1 MRSFPDDAQ
10 NTLDASQMRRAG
22 KPTVTTKRGAL
33 STMARL
39 ADQEAWHK
47 NVLRPKGT
55 SSYDPKTREMR
66 RLSVV
71 VEKLALEQRSSLAAE
86 SAAADIFSAV
96 SDRVA
101 VLEKAFGD
109 LADAVSDELTAARL
123 ERKKWSADLDVIRGV
138 VDACDEKTKA
148 CVERCEKLQTTF
160 DDHENARLEA
170 RTAASAVV
178 EARAVLAE
186 AERRAAETETR
197 LHSLQ
202 DVAHGA
208 DAALQAQVD
217 EIRET
222 VVSLDA
228 RAGAVSP
235 NGPSADVT
243 QSPGARVTTRDI
255 LLAGAASE
263 ADVVALRDWTRR
275 VTDAHAERLA
285 RVEMSAGVDASAAND
300 LPKSGKKKKSA
311 RATSDATP
319 TSRRRAERSS
329 EGSA

>member
-1 MRSFPDDAQ
+1 MPSFPDDAQ
-10 NTLDASQMRRAG
+10 NALDASQMRRAG

-39 ADQEAWHK
+39 ADQEARHK

-66 RLSVV
+66 RLSAV
-71 VEKLALEQRSSLAAE
+71 VEKLALEQRESLKAE

-109 LADAVSDELTAARL
+109 LADAVSDELTAARA
-123 ERKKWSADLDVIRGV
+123 ERKKWSADLKAARGV
-138 VDACDEKTKA
+138 VDACDEKTKK
-148 CVERCEKLQTTF
+148 CVERCDALQTTF
-160 DDHENARLEA
+160 DDHESARLEA

-186 AERRAAETETR
+186 AERRAAETAER
-197 LHSLQ
+197 LQSLR
-202 DVAHGA
+202 DVAHDA
-208 DAALQAQVD
+208 DAALQAQVN

-228 RAGAVSP
+228 RAGAVSRD
-235 NGPSADVT
+235 GLHE
-243 QSPGARVTTRDI
+243 SPASRVTTRDI

-275 VTDAHAERLA
+275 VTDAHAERRA
-285 RVEMSAGVDASAAND
+285 RVEATAGVDVDAND
-300 LPKSGKKKKSA
+300 FSVDARGKKKKSA
-311 RATSDATP
+311 RRDDKNATP

>member
-1 MRSFPDDAQ
+1 
-10 NTLDASQMRRAG
+10 
-22 KPTVTTKRGAL
+22 
-33 STMARL
+33 
-39 ADQEAWHK
+39 
-47 NVLRPKGT
+47 VLRPKGT

-86 SAAADIFSAV
+86 SAAADVFSKV

-123 ERKKWSADLDVIRGV
+123 ERKRWSAEVDVIRGV
-138 VDACDEKTKA
+138 VDACDEKTNK
-148 CVERCEKLQTTF
+148 CVERCEKLRTPTF
-160 DDHENARLEA
+160 DHHENARLDA
-170 RTAASAVV
+170 RAAAFAVA

-197 LHSLQ
+197 LQSLQ
-202 DVAHGA
+202 DVAHDA
-208 DAALQAQVD
+208 DAALQAQID

-222 VVSLDA
+222 VVSLDK
-228 RAGAVSP
+228 RLSAVSP

-243 QSPGARVTTRDI
+243 PSRGALITTRDI

-263 ADVVALRDWTRR
+263 ADVVALRDWTRE

-285 RVEMSAGVDASAAND
+285 RVEMSVLVDATGAND

-311 RATSDATP
+311 RGTSDATP